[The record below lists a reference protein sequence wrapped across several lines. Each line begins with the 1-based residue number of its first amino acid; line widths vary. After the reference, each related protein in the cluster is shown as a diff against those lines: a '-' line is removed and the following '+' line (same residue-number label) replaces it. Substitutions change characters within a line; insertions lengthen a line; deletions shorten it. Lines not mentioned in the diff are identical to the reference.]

1 MKAEICNFLREQAV
15 RFNLRADYLVKKDVY
30 RLTKNGKMVMAF
42 YTDTWYSI
50 PPRMRRNHIL
60 PMIKLG
66 LTHNVGESS
75 TQEQMYSAAGGK
87 RIV

>member
-1 MKAEICNFLREQAV
+1 MKAEICDFLRDAAK

-42 YTDTWYSI
+42 YTDTWYAI

-66 LTHNVGESS
+66 LVHNLGN
-75 TQEQMYSAAGGK
+75 QETCDQMYTAAGGK